1 MRKTILA
8 LGTLALIILISSL
21 TAPGNKAM
29 PVGANRI
36 SDTLNLAKTYA
47 EYCGGC
53 HGEKM
58 EAYIDRKW
66 VHGNTRNDLFKAI
79 KDGYPDEGMPAFRD
93 AFTDE
98 QIYQLTDYMLEGIKK
113 LKEYDFQGTSRREN
127 LFTSESA
134 TLKLDTVT
142 SGLSSVWAMAFLPKG
157 ELLITE
163 KNQGKV
169 FRIDKNKI
177 RHEVAGV
184 PVVAGKGQ
192 GGMLDI
198 ILDPAFAK
206 NKIIYLSYSKP
217 GKENGQDVYTT
228 AVLKAKLAGDQLADA
243 RDIFVAR
250 PYSRTTHHYGGKMVF
265 GKDGYLYVSVGE
277 RGNEN
282 QNPQN
287 LANDLGKIHRIKS
300 DGTIPADN
308 PFVKVDTASHSI
320 YSYGHRN
327 PQGLTLNPLTGE
339 IWEHEHGP
347 RGGDEI
353 NLVQKGKNYGW
364 PVITYGINY
373 NGKIISN
380 LTQKNGMEQPVKYW
394 IPSIAPCGM
403 AFLTGNKYPGL
414 KGAVLSGSLR
424 FKYLNASF
432 VNGDKVTK
440 DEMLLKNIGRVR
452 DVRVSPEGFIYVAV
466 EQPGMVF
473 KVLPV
478 K

>member
-1 MRKTILA
+1 MRKTILT
-8 LGTLALIILISSL
+8 LGSLAIIVLVSSL
-21 TAPGNKAM
+21 TSPHNKA
-29 PVGANRI
+29 GSTLL

-47 EYCGGC
+47 AYCGGC

-66 VHGNTRNDLFKAI
+66 LHGNTRNDLFKAI
-79 KDGYPDEGMPAFRD
+79 KDGYPDEGMPAFKD
-93 AFTDE
+93 AFSDE
-98 QIYQLTDYMLEGIKK
+98 QIYQLTDYMLDGIKK
-113 LKEYDFQGTSRREN
+113 LKEYDFQGTARREN
-127 LFTSESA
+127 LFKSA
-134 TLKLDTVT
+134 SGILKLDTIT

-169 FRIDKNKI
+169 FRIDKNKK
-177 RHEVAGV
+177 RHEIEGTPA
-184 PVVAGKGQ
+184 VAGKGQ
-192 GGMLDI
+192 GGMLDVI
-198 ILDPAFAK
+198 PDPGFAK
-206 NKIIYLSYSKP
+206 NKTIYLSYSKQ
-217 GKENGQDVYTT
+217 GTENGQEVYTT
-228 AVLKAKLAGDQLADA
+228 AVLKAKLNGNQLADA
-243 RDIFVAR
+243 KDIFIAK

-277 RGNEN
+277 RGNEK

-300 DGTIPADN
+300 DGTIPTNN
-308 PFVKVDTASHSI
+308 PFVNVDTASHSI

-327 PQGLTLNPLTGE
+327 PQGLTLNPANGE

-353 NLVQKGKNYGW
+353 NLVKKGKNYGW

-373 NGKIISN
+373 NGKIISTE
-380 LTQKNGMEQPVKYW
+380 TQKAGMEQPVKYW
-394 IPSIAPCGM
+394 IPSIGPCGM
-403 AFLTGNKYPGL
+403 VFLTGNQYPQL
-414 KGAVLSGSLR
+414 KGVLLSGSLR

-432 VNGDKVTK
+432 IKGDKVVNE
-440 DEMLLKNIGRVR
+440 EMLLKNIGRVR
-452 DVRVSPEGFIYVAV
+452 DVRVSPDGFIYVAT
-466 EQPGMVF
+466 EQSGMVL
-473 KVLPV
+473 KILPV